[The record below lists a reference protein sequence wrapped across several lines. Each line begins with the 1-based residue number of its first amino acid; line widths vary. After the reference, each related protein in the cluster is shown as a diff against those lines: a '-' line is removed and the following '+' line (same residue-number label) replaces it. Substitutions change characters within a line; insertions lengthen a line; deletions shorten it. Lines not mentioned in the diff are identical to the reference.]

1 MPMSYDGVERAMT
14 CVYRG
19 VRAAAFCALALV
31 ATAGPATAALYKWTD
46 ANGRIV
52 YSDQPPA
59 GNQKVETLQGPPPVA
74 NPAAAK
80 ELANKELEFKQR
92 QLDKVEGQKLA
103 QGKDVAAKEKQE
115 NCALVQGQLKQLG
128 EENLVLWRVNAAGE
142 RVEMTNADRRAERD
156 RLAKWFRDSKCP
168 G

>member
-1 MPMSYDGVERAMT
+1 MT
-14 CVYRG
+14 CAYRG

-31 ATAGPATAALYKWTD
+31 ATVGPAMAALYKWTD
-46 ANGRIV
+46 ANGRVV
-52 YSDQPPA
+52 YSDQPPP
-59 GNQKVETLQGPPPVA
+59 GNQKVDTLQGPPPVA
-74 NPAAAK
+74 NPAAVK

-92 QLDKVEGQKLA
+92 QLDKLEGQKLA
-103 QGKDVAAKEKQE
+103 EGKDAAAREKQE

-128 EENLVLWRVNAAGE
+128 AENLVLWRVNAAGE
-142 RVEMTNADRRAERD
+142 RVEMNNADRRAERD

>member
-1 MPMSYDGVERAMT
+1 M
-14 CVYRG
+14 
-19 VRAAAFCALALV
+19 
-31 ATAGPATAALYKWTD
+31 
-46 ANGRIV
+46 
-52 YSDQPPA
+52 
-59 GNQKVETLQGPPPVA
+59 
-74 NPAAAK
+74 K

-142 RVEMTNADRRAERD
+142 RVEMSNADRRAERD

>member
-1 MPMSYDGVERAMT
+1 MT
-14 CVYRG
+14 CAYRG

-31 ATAGPATAALYKWTD
+31 ATAGPAMAALYKWTD
-46 ANGRIV
+46 ANGRVV
-52 YSDQPPA
+52 YSDQPPP

-74 NPAAAK
+74 NPSAVK

-92 QLDKVEGQKLA
+92 QLDKLEGEKLA
-103 QGKDVAAKEKQE
+103 AGKDVAAKEKQE

-142 RVEMTNADRRAERD
+142 RVEMSNADRRAERD